1 MKNPTK
7 QSKHEE
13 QQPAQAVPM
22 QCTVAKPVTVSGKGL
37 LTGDDVDLVISPASA
52 GEGIIF
58 ERTDI
63 EPAAQIPALV
73 ANADDR
79 ARRTTLSAGDAT
91 IETVEHLMSALY
103 GVGIDNAVVRIDG
116 PEVPCGD
123 GSSMPFVEP
132 LLQAGTVEQDQP
144 RTIFR
149 VTEPVCLQ
157 DGDAMIAA
165 FPSHQEGL
173 HVVYDLDYAHATSR
187 IARQTQAWNSASGT
201 YITDVA
207 PARTFS
213 LIEEAQ
219 ALQSQGMCTHLSPTE
234 MLVIGEDGPIDNAYR
249 FDNEPVRH
257 KILDIVG
264 DLYLAG
270 AFIQGRIV
278 ASRSGH
284 ALNRKLCKAIVEQN
298 KVSSRLALTLSGPE
312 MDVREIQRIMPHRYP
327 MLLVDRVVEMIGTEK
342 AVGVKNVTINEPFF
356 QGHYPGTPI
365 MPGVLIVEAMAQLGG
380 LLMSRKL
387 EHTGKLAVLL
397 SLDKVK
403 LRHPVTPGDQLIL
416 EAESIRAGMRTAAL
430 QCKAFVGSRLA
441 AEAQVRFMMV
451 DAEQD

>member
-1 MKNPTK
+1 MKK
-7 QSKHEE
+7 SSHQSNRTLERE
-13 QQPAQAVPM
+13 SLTVPM
-22 QCTVAKPVTVSGKGL
+22 QRTVAKPVMVSGKGL
-37 LTGDDVDLVISPASA
+37 LLGKEVDLVITPAA
-52 GEGIIF
+52 VGDGILF

-63 EPAAQIPALV
+63 EPAAQIPALIT
-73 ANADDR
+73 NADER
-79 ARRTTLSAGDAT
+79 ARRTTLCAGDVT

-103 GVGIDNAVVRIDG
+103 GVGIDNAIIRMDG

-132 LLQAGTVEQDQP
+132 LINAGFVEQDQP
-144 RTIFR
+144 RTIFKIS
-149 VTEPVCLQ
+149 EPVCLQ
-157 DGDAMIAA
+157 EGDSMIAA

-201 YITDVA
+201 YVTDVA

-213 LIEEAQ
+213 LQEEAQ
-219 ALQSQGMCTHLSPTE
+219 ALQSQGMCTHLSPSE
-234 MLVIGEDGPIDNAYR
+234 MLVIGEDGPIDNTYR

-264 DLYLAG
+264 DLYLSG

-298 KVSSRLALTLSGPE
+298 KVTNRRSLALSGPE

-365 MPGVLIVEAMAQLGG
+365 MPGVLVVEAMAQLGG

-416 EAESIRAGMRTAAL
+416 EAESIRAGVRTAAL